1 MGTVNAIITSAFDL
15 FFAPF
20 ARANPW
26 YGLVAVS
33 VISGALLI
41 LIFRYTSNQQGLR
54 AVKGRIIGQLL
65 EVVLYRD
72 ELGVV
77 LRAQLGIFRDNLRY
91 LFYALVPLAFMVA
104 PVALLYSQIDLRYG
118 HRPLKVGEQF
128 IFSVKLSPEAGPL
141 EEAAISAPADLKL
154 ETPGL
159 RMPAEREVDWRLVG
173 SQPGRYEL
181 RFRAGGH
188 EYTKAVVVGVRGGR
202 ISVERLKDGLGR
214 QLLNPGEPVLP
225 ADAPVEWMR
234 VSYPEASFRLLW
246 WRHWIW
252 SWLILSMLIGYA
264 LKGPLRI
271 QV

>member
-1 MGTVNAIITSAFDL
+1 MGIVNAAITSIFDL

-33 VISGALLI
+33 AISGALLI
-41 LIFRYTSNQQGLR
+41 LIFRSTSNQQGLR
-54 AVKGRIIGQLL
+54 VVKSRIIGQLL
-65 EVVLYRD
+65 EVMLYRD

-77 LRAQLGIFRDNLRY
+77 LRAQVGILRDNLRY
-91 LFYALVPLAFMVA
+91 LLYALVPLAFMVV
-104 PVALLYSQIDLRYG
+104 PIGFLYSQIDLRYG
-118 HRPLKVGEQF
+118 HRPLKVGERF
-128 IFSVKLSPEAGPL
+128 IITVKLGPEAGPL
-141 EEAAISAPADLKL
+141 EEASISAPAGLTV

-159 RMPAEREVDWRLVG
+159 RMPAEREVSWRLMG

-181 RFRAGGH
+181 HILAGGR
-188 EYTKAVVVGVRGGR
+188 EYAKTVAIGVRGGR
-202 ISVERLKDGLGR
+202 VSMERVRSGFER
-214 QLLNPGEPVLP
+214 EFLNPGEPLLP

-234 VSYPEASFRLLW
+234 VSYPEASFHLLW

-264 LKGPLRI
+264 LKGPLRV